1 MQLFYGYA
9 CEQEITA
16 ICAVYNHMWLGSV
29 NGELRVIH
37 APTMKTKFVSSL
49 NSIDHPIPGCILEIV
64 HVKSNR
70 RVVVSTRNCD
80 VWIFTDIPD
89 KGGLRLT
96 SHLRF
101 SDEYQVFHMTV
112 VDANGSPEVW
122 GTCSENKILV
132 FHPRQ
137 SNWGYSKL
145 QCEPFSGGRLLMV
158 ALATSSVFTGKH
170 GDSRS
175 HVWVSFNRRAYI
187 VCWDAVK
194 KKQLHMVDCKK
205 DMQIGK
211 IVAMYY
217 NPISS
222 LSSICF

>member
-1 MQLFYGYA
+1 MDLQ
-9 CEQEITA
+9 
-16 ICAVYNHMWLGSV
+16 
-29 NGELRVIH
+29 
-37 APTMKTKFVSSL
+37 
-49 NSIDHPIPGCILEIV
+49 
-64 HVKSNR
+64 
-70 RVVVSTRNCD
+70 
-80 VWIFTDIPD
+80 
-89 KGGLRLT
+89 
-96 SHLRF
+96 RF
-101 SDEYQVFHMTV
+101 
-112 VDANGSPEVW
+112 G

-137 SNWGYSKL
+137 SNWSYSKL

-194 KKQLHMVDCKK
+194 KKQIHMVDCKK

-211 IVAMYY
+211 IVVTYY
-217 NPISS
+217 KSTFCHQIIFMFSKKRKF
-222 LSSICF
+222 IAC